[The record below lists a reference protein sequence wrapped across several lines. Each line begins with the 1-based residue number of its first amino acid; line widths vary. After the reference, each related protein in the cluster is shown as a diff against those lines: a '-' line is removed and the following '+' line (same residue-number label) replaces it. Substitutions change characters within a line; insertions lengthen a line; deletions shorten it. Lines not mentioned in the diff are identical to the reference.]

1 MATCF
6 VIQPFD
12 EANDRRYEEVYKPA
26 LEAAAVTPYRVD
38 RDPSI
43 AVPID
48 SIENKIREADIS
60 LADITTHNPN
70 VWYELGFASAT
81 GRPVVMICERAAFPK
96 LPFDLQHRLVVKY
109 ATASPTDFERLKKGR
124 DRPHCSAPQGRGAK
138 CARHRC
144 RCRRRVLTQ
153 VVTRGGGYSKGGGFS

>member
-38 RDPSI
+38 RDPSV

-48 SIENKIREADIS
+48 SIETKIREADIF

-81 GRPVVMICERAAFPK
+81 GRPVVMIPPARVSRAHAA
-96 LPFDLQHRLVVKY
+96 RSRVK
-109 ATASPTDFERLKKGR
+109 
-124 DRPHCSAPQGRGAK
+124 
-138 CARHRC
+138 
-144 RCRRRVLTQ
+144 RR
-153 VVTRGGGYSKGGGFS
+153 